1 MRDAVKWMVLLA
13 VISAVS
19 SRASAYIMK
28 KEVTRKVAAAD
39 HSRLFLKNRAGSVEV
54 STWDKDT
61 VNVSA
66 DFKIRAPSRTE
77 AEEIFLDTILKFR
90 KGGAD
95 LFMEP
100 EIPPLRQYGV
110 LSFSGTV
117 RTTVSVDYRVVI
129 PDSMK
134 LEIDLVD
141 GDILLEKIKSSY
153 KLISKRGSVT
163 VEGPSVSE
171 GMIRVGRGN
180 INISICQPEWMGKLY
195 AECGTGNIS
204 ILFPEEADLIL
215 EAQAVRGRVSFRFEG
230 IEPVIG
236 NEDSVLAIFG
246 AGSGRIVAGT
256 VRGDITVRDTDQ
268 Q

>member
-13 VISAVS
+13 VISAAP

-28 KEVTRKVAAAD
+28 KEVTRRVAAAV
-39 HSRLFLKNRAGSVEV
+39 HSRLILKNRAGSVEV

-61 VNVSA
+61 VKVRA

-77 AEEIFLDTILKFR
+77 AEEIFRDTILEFR

-110 LSFSGTV
+110 FSFSRTV

-134 LEIDLVD
+134 LEIELVD
-141 GDILLEKIKSSY
+141 GDIILEKIKSSY
-153 KLISKRGSVT
+153 KLINKRGSVT
-163 VEGPSVSE
+163 VDSPSVSE

-180 INISICQPEWMGKLY
+180 INISICQPEWMGKVY
-195 AECGTGNIS
+195 AECGSGNIS
-204 ILFPEEADLIL
+204 IIFPERADLIL
-215 EAQAVRGRVSFRFEG
+215 EAQAVRGRVNFSFEG
-230 IEPVIG
+230 IEPLRG
-236 NEDSVLAIFG
+236 NEDSVWAIFG
-246 AGSGRIVAGT
+246 AGRGRIVAGT
-256 VRGDITVRDTDQ
+256 VRGDITVRDID
-268 Q
+268 